1 MILLS
6 KITDERIEELYE
18 QEKKRILACGD
29 DSEFGEHIWNF
40 YQFVSWAKFY
50 PDLMLDLFKTKD
62 SNFQLHIDQRIFLRC
77 DVRFYSMYGVF
88 SRGYAKTYGEVLA
101 DIAVCLTHPY
111 ANLALTAQT
120 RENAAALLEEKMT
133 EILQHYPLLEN
144 EIVEMRFSK
153 NDALIRFKSGST
165 ITNLANS
172 QQSKGRRRHRIKIEE
187 SALLNNALFEDC
199 LEPIVEVPR
208 TTIGKLGVV
217 NPEEMNHQIHFF
229 STSGFRGS
237 DEYHRSIRMVNG
249 MRNLTGE
256 MVLGSSWML
265 PCYYGRGNTK
275 NQILKKKKVS
285 NPIFFQQNYEQKWV
299 GASDGSL
306 VDINKLMAARILEYP
321 VHEIE
326 HENDEIYL
334 GVDVARSEKT
344 SNNQSAIIPIR
355 VKRNKNTK
363 RITDLETLNVI
374 SVPNTMN
381 FADQA
386 VLIKKIKGKYKAK
399 MVVVDGN
406 GLGAGLIDELL
417 RVSYDPLTGEN
428 LGCYDTIN
436 TDNKPETDNAEKCV
450 FDMKAQGVQ
459 SKVLA
464 HFINSVDS
472 GLLKMLI
479 RKPEHD
485 FTDKER
491 ELFDI
496 NVLPFVN
503 TELLFFEIA
512 NLKLKI
518 NGKVL
523 SVEKVERKIDK
534 DKFSALVYCI
544 FYILEFC
551 NKGNEV
557 DNSDY
562 SSAPVMFS
570 PISF

>member
-1 MILLS
+1 MS
-6 KITDERIEELYE
+6 KITDEQIKELYE
-18 QEKKRILACGD
+18 QEKKRVLACAD
-29 DSEFGEHIWNF
+29 DSEFGENIWSF
-40 YQFVSWAKFY
+40 YQFVSWARFY
-50 PDLMLDLFKTKD
+50 PDLMLDLFKTKE
-62 SNFQLHIDQRIFLRC
+62 SNFQLHFDQRVFLRC
-77 DVRFYSMYGVF
+77 DVRFFSMYGTF
-88 SRGYAKTYGEVLA
+88 SRGYAKTFNEVLGSF
-101 DIAVCLTHPY
+101 AVALTHPY
-111 ANLALTAQT
+111 VNLALTAQT
-120 RENAAALLEEKMT
+120 RENAAVLLEEKAR
-133 EILQHYPLLEN
+133 EILQFYPLLEN
-144 EIVEMRFSK
+144 EIVEMKFSK
-153 NDALIRFKSGST
+153 NDASIIFKNGSS

-199 LEPIVEVPR
+199 LEPICEVPR
-208 TTIGKLGVV
+208 TTIGKLAVI
-217 NPEEMNHQIHFF
+217 NPEEMNNQIHFF
-229 STSGFRGS
+229 TTSGFRGS
-237 DEYHRSIRMVNG
+237 DEYHRSVRMIKG
-249 MRNLTGE
+249 MRDLSGE

-265 PCYYGRGNTK
+265 PCYYGRGSTK
-275 NQILKKKKVS
+275 NQILRKKKVS

-306 VDINKLMAARILEYP
+306 VDINKLMATRVLDYP

-334 GVDVARSEKT
+334 GVDVARSERT
-344 SNNQSAIIPIR
+344 SNNQSAISPIR
-355 VKRNKNTK
+355 VRRNKSTK
-363 RITDLETLNVI
+363 RITDIEILNVI

-381 FADQA
+381 FSDQA
-386 VLIKKIKGKYKAK
+386 CLIKKVKQRYKAK
-399 MVVVDGN
+399 MIIIDGN
-406 GLGAGLIDELL
+406 GIGAGLVDELL
-417 RVSYDPLTGEN
+417 RTSYDPISGEN
-428 LGCYDTIN
+428 LGCFDTIN
-436 TDNKPETDNAEKCV
+436 TDNKPEIDNAEKCV
-450 FDMKAQGVQ
+450 FDMKAQGIQ

-479 RKPEHD
+479 RKPEQD

-496 NVLPFVN
+496 NVLPFIN

-534 DKFSALVYCI
+534 DKFSAVAYCI

-557 DNSDY
+557 ENRDY
-562 SSAPVMFS
+562 SAAPIMYS
-570 PISF
+570 SLSF